1 MNMDFWK
8 ELQES
13 DYYYCLYIYLPF
25 KNTEWLNFFILS

>member
-25 KNTEWLNFFILS
+25 KILNG